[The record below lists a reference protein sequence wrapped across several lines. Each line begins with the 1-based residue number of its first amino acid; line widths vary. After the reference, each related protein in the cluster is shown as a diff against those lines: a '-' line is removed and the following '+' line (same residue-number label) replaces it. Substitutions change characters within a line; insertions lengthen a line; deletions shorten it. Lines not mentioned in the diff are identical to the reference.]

1 MIQGAMHRNQYAS
14 KLNEHLNFAYSKERG
29 IGTLM
34 YQVLLPKQNDA
45 IRNARTILQQW
56 DGVSPAQAE
65 SSTKVHLLVEELNK
79 YL

>member
-1 MIQGAMHRNQYAS
+1 MHRSQYAS
-14 KLNEHLNFAYSKERG
+14 KLNEYLDFAYSKERG

-45 IRNARTILQQW
+45 IRNAHTILQQW
-56 DGVSPAQAE
+56 DGISPAQAE

>member
-1 MIQGAMHRNQYAS
+1 
-14 KLNEHLNFAYSKERG
+14 
-29 IGTLM
+29 M
-34 YQVLLPKQNDA
+34 YQVLLPKQADA
-45 IRNARTILQQW
+45 IRNARVILQQW

>member
-1 MIQGAMHRNQYAS
+1 MHRNQYAS